1 MARFKERGEY
11 KQWRGIEKREDLGRS
26 RQEEKNDRYNISKS
40 IITMRDTL

>member
-26 RQEEKNDRYNISKS
+26 RQEEKYDISKS